1 MTVLYNEDRWDK
13 SNVLFVGGKLAEYD
27 KRTPRPEFT
36 YIDYGLSIVRREII
50 ESYPANKAFD
60 LATVYHTLSLEKRLH
75 GYEVFRRFYEIGS
88 TSGLKE
94 ADEFFR
100 MGGMP

>member
-1 MTVLYNEDRWDK
+1 M
-13 SNVLFVGGKLAEYD
+13 LFVDGKLAEYN
-27 KRTPRPEFT
+27 KTAPRPGFT

-50 ESYPANKAFD
+50 ESYPANQRS
-60 LATVYHTLSLEKRLH
+60 TLRLSITRSHSKSRLH

-88 TSGLKE
+88 PSGLKE

-100 MGGMP
+100 MGDMP